1 MSHPDANADV
11 KPDEPDELVLTP
23 GGYRPKSL
31 VHVIAAGNSLRL
43 TDKGL
48 QEIDPAG
55 NVVAD
60 FGPISE
66 GSSDAPFPLGNA
78 LVAPTSTSVAGVTPA
93 IGTNDWIAYASWIN
107 RSGQPVSLFQST
119 WTVPAAPS
127 THSGQTI
134 YLWNGMTVPRVMLL
148 QPVLQWGSDSFGGG
162 NFWAVGCWLVLA
174 NNTVLQYSGLTS
186 VAVGDVLVGVITLTR
201 HTGGS
206 FSYRCEFQ
214 GIANTTLHVHNFP
227 EFTRALHTLEAYD
240 LTRCSDYPASSPTSF
255 RSIEI
260 LTAAV
265 HPALNWTPTL
275 VFTDC
280 GQSVTV
286 NNANPGG
293 QIDIS
298 Y

>member
-1 MSHPDANADV
+1 MSDHNAEAAE
-11 KPDEPDELVLTP
+11 EPGESEELVLTP

-31 VHVIAAGNSLRL
+31 VHVIAPGNSLRE

-66 GSSDAPFPLGNA
+66 GSSDAPFPLGAA
-78 LVAPTSTSVAGVTPA
+78 LVAPASTPVAGVTPA
-93 IGTNDWIAYASWIN
+93 IGTDDWIAYASWTN
-107 RSGQPVSLFQST
+107 RSGEPVSFFQST

-134 YLWNGMTVPRVMLL
+134 YLWNGMTVPGVKLL

-162 NFWAVGCWLVLA
+162 NSWAVGSWLVRADSL
-174 NNTVLQYSGLTS
+174 VLLYSGLTS
-186 VAVGDVLVGVITLTR
+186 VAVGDVLVGTITLTR
-201 HTGGS
+201 HTGSS
-206 FSYRCEFQ
+206 FTYRWEFQ
-214 GIANTTLHVHNFP
+214 GIASTILHFQTFR

-240 LTRCSDYPASSPTSF
+240 LTWCSDYPASSPTSF

-260 LTAAV
+260 LTGAV
-265 HPALNWTPTL
+265 HPSLNWTPTL

-280 GQSVTV
+280 RQSVTV

-293 QIDIS
+293 QIDIF